1 MRVDVLWTPAEW
13 PAVDPQNRVAVVIDV
28 LRSTSTIATAL
39 ANGARAILPAAST
52 EDALQI
58 ARSLGRDG
66 VLLCG
71 ERKNVRIEG
80 FDLGNSPREFGRE
93 VVEGRT
99 LVMCTTNG
107 THTLLAAAGARAVY
121 VASFLN
127 LGAVVEELRRDGAD
141 PVFLCAGRSGLV
153 GLDDVL
159 CAGAAVARLGGGESR
174 RKKGKGKGMAG
185 RRPPGALEL
194 GDGALAAQMLWAA
207 SAPIRPAAL
216 QGTEAGRQLEALGM
230 ADDVAACAEVDA
242 LSVVPLLESRK
253 IVAKRGGTAGRSAG
267 AAG

>member
-13 PAVDPQNRVAVVIDV
+13 PAIDPQNRVAIVIDV

-71 ERKNVRIEG
+71 ERRNVRIEG
-80 FDLGNSPREFGRE
+80 FDLGNSPREFGRD

-107 THTLLAAAGARAVY
+107 TNTLLAASSARAVY

-127 LGAVVEELRRDGAD
+127 LGAVVEELHRDGAD
-141 PVFLCAGRSGLV
+141 PVFVCAGRSGLV

-159 CAGAAVARLGGGESR
+159 CAGAAVARFGGHGRGR
-174 RKKGKGKGMAG
+174 RKGKGTRTKG
-185 RRPPGALEL
+185 RPGGDLEL

-207 SAPIRPAAL
+207 SAPIDAAVL
-216 QGTEAGRQLEALGM
+216 GATGAGRQLGTLGM
-230 ADDVAACAEVDA
+230 ADDVAACAA
-242 LSVVPLLESRK
+242 LDSLRVVPVLENRK
-253 IVAKRGGTAGRSAG
+253 IVAKRGGAAGRSAG

>member
-1 MRVDVLWTPAEW
+1 MRVDVLWTPSEW
-13 PAVDPQNRVAVVIDV
+13 PAIEPQGRTAVVVDV

-39 ANGARAILPAAST
+39 ANGARTILPAAST

-80 FDLGNSPREFGRE
+80 FDLGNSPAEFRPE
-93 VVEGRT
+93 VVQGRT

-107 THTLLAAAGARAVY
+107 SRALLAPVGARAVY
-121 VASFLN
+121 VMSFLN
-127 LGAVVEELRRDGAD
+127 LGAVVETLREEAAD
-141 PVFLCAGRSGLV
+141 PVFVCAGRSGTV

-159 CAGAAVARLGGGESR
+159 CAGAAVARLGER
-174 RKKGKGKGMAG
+174 RRERRRG
-185 RRPPGALEL
+185 RRADAGIDL

-207 SAPIRPAAL
+207 SAPIGPGVL
-216 QGTEAGRQLEALGM
+216 QATAAGRQLEAAGM
-230 ADDVAACAEVDA
+230 AADIEICARADA
-242 LSVVPLLESRK
+242 LKVVPALENRK
-253 IVAKRGGTAGRSAG
+253 IVVKDGRTGAGGG
-267 AAG
+267 

>member
-13 PAVDPQNRVAVVIDV
+13 PAIDPQNRVAIVIDV

-39 ANGARAILPAAST
+39 ANGARAILPAATT

-71 ERKNVRIEG
+71 ERRNVRIEG
-80 FDLGNSPREFGRE
+80 FDFGNSPGEFERD

-99 LVMCTTNG
+99 LVMNTTNG
-107 THTLLAAAGARAVY
+107 THALLAASGARAVY

-127 LGAVVEELRRDGAD
+127 LGVVVDEVRRDGGD
-141 PVFLCAGRSGLV
+141 PVFVCAGRSGLV

-159 CAGAAVARLGGGESR
+159 CAGAAVARLGGHEPG
-174 RKKGKGKGMAG
+174 KKKAKGRG
-185 RRPPGALEL
+185 RADVEL
-194 GDGALAAQMLWAA
+194 GDGALAAQMLWLA
-207 SAPIRPAAL
+207 SAPIDPAVLLAT
-216 QGTEAGRQLEALGM
+216 GAGRQLEALGWT
-230 ADDVAACAEVDA
+230 DDVAACAQVDA
-242 LSVVPLLESRK
+242 LRVIPVLENRK
-253 IVAKRGGTAGRSAG
+253 IVAKRGSVVGRGAG

>member
-13 PAVDPQNRVAVVIDV
+13 PALDPQGRVAVVIDV

-71 ERKNVRIEG
+71 ERRNLRIEG
-80 FDLGNSPREFGRE
+80 FDLGNSPAEFTRD
-93 VVEGRT
+93 VVAGRT

-107 THTLLAAAGARAVY
+107 TRAVLAPVGARAVY
-121 VASFLN
+121 VMSFLN
-127 LGAVVEELRRDGAD
+127 QGAVIDELVRAGGD
-141 PVFLCAGRSGLV
+141 PVFLCAGRSGTV

-159 CAGAAVARLGGGESR
+159 CAGEAVARLAQALGGRR
-174 RKKGKGKGMAG
+174 RKKAG
-185 RRPPGALEL
+185 SAPAGAIEL
-194 GDGALAAQMLWAA
+194 GDGALAAQLLWAA
-207 SAPIRPAAL
+207 SAPVEAAAL
-216 QGTEAGRQLEALGM
+216 RETGAGRQLESVGLGG
-230 ADDVAACAEVDA
+230 DVDACARRDA
-242 LSVVPLLESRK
+242 FAVVPVLENRK
-253 IVAKRGGTAGRSAG
+253 IVVRDGGAV
-267 AAG
+267 AAE

>member
-1 MRVDVLWTPAEW
+1 VDVLWTQAEW
-13 PAVDPQNRVAVVIDV
+13 PAIDPQNRVAIVIDV

-71 ERKNVRIEG
+71 ERRNVRIEG
-80 FDLGNSPREFGRE
+80 FDLGNSPAEFGRE

-107 THTLLAAAGARAVY
+107 TSALLATGGARAVY

-127 LGAVVEELRRDGAD
+127 LGAVVEELRRDGGD
-141 PVFLCAGRSGLV
+141 PVFVCAGRSGLV

-159 CAGAAVARLGGGESR
+159 CAGAAVARLEEGEGHEKAAGWR
-174 RKKGKGKGMAG
+174 RG
-185 RRPPGALEL
+185 RRARRRCPGGADAVA
-194 GDGALAAQMLWAA
+194 GFGSGRPRGVGSDGG
-207 SAPIRPAAL
+207 RPAARGARDGGRRCGL
-216 QGTEAGRQLEALGM
+216 RGAGCSARGPRPGEPEDRREA
-230 ADDVAACAEVDA
+230 
-242 LSVVPLLESRK
+242 
-253 IVAKRGGTAGRSAG
+253 RGCGGKERG
-267 AAG
+267 CRRVRYGG

>member
-1 MRVDVLWTPAEW
+1 MRVDVLWTQAEW
-13 PAVDPQNRVAVVIDV
+13 PAIDPQNRVAIVVDV

-71 ERKNVRIEG
+71 ERRNVRIEG
-80 FDLGNSPREFGRE
+80 FDLGNSPAEFGRE
-93 VVEGRT
+93 VVGGRT

-107 THTLLAAAGARAVY
+107 TNALLAASGARAVY

-127 LGAVVEELRRDGAD
+127 LGAVLEELRRDGGD
-141 PVFLCAGRSGLV
+141 PVFVCAGRSGLV

-159 CAGAAVARLGGGESR
+159 CAGAAVARLTGHEPGK
-174 RKKGKGKGMAG
+174 RKAKGV
-185 RRPPGALEL
+185 RRPRDPGADVEL
-194 GDGALAAQMLWAA
+194 GDGALAAQLLWLA
-207 SAPIRPAAL
+207 SAPIDPAVLRAT
-216 QGTEAGRQLEALGM
+216 GAGRQLEALGM
-230 ADDVAACAEVDA
+230 GDDVAACAEPDV
-242 LSVVPLLESRK
+242 LRVVPVLENRK
-253 IVAKRGGTAGRSAG
+253 IVAKRGGAAGRSAG
-267 AAG
+267 AAR

>member
-1 MRVDVLWTPAEW
+1 MKVDVLWTPAEW
-13 PAVDPQNRVAVVIDV
+13 SAIDPQGRVAVVIDV

-39 ANGARAILPAAST
+39 ASGARAILPAAST

-80 FDLGNSPREFGRE
+80 FDLGNSPSEFGRD

-107 THTLLAAAGARAVY
+107 TRALLTAVGARAVY

-127 LGAVVEELRRDGAD
+127 LGGVVSELQRAGGD
-141 PVFLCAGRSGLV
+141 PVLVCAGRNGLV

-159 CAGAAVARLGGGESR
+159 CAGEIVARLGDAPADGKR
-174 RKKGKGKGMAG
+174 RKG
-185 RRPPGALEL
+185 RDTGSGRVEL

-207 SAPIRPAAL
+207 SAPIGPEVLRATGAGL
-216 QGTEAGRQLEALGM
+216 QLSALGLGG
-230 ADDVAACAEVDA
+230 DVTLCAAVDT
-242 LSVVPLLESRK
+242 LRVVPVLENRK
-253 IVAKRGGTAGRSAG
+253 IVAKTAASPAGSAG
-267 AAG
+267 HTA